1 MRHFSK
7 LICGAATLSVLLTS
21 CIDDNYDLSD
31 IDTTSEF
38 KVDNLALPINLDPV
52 VLSDIIKIKEGDEL
66 KEVTIG
72 DNTFYA
78 IQRSG
83 EFNSDG
89 IYVNK
94 FEADAAKMN
103 DHTATFRLINPSSA
117 HGKRNATGFELMYL
131 ISPVRENLEYDATN
145 IDGSLRDLTAI
156 YFDDTVL
163 KLTVSTNGLSSGIQ
177 SRLTDVQLTVPKGLS
192 IKNVKAGGENYGPD
206 AYDPDS
212 GTLTLIEG
220 FDLTNNQ
227 ASIEITADGVNLSD
241 YNGTFTYNPNTDS
254 GSFKLQSVFNIESA
268 NLRLT
273 GDAGALA
280 SIQEVNFNVQY
291 MLGSLKVNA
300 ILGRIEYDLSGT
312 GLYIDPINLGDMPT
326 FLEDPETDLRLSNPQ
341 VYLQL
346 KNPIGQYGLMYQSSL
361 NILVQRDGQ
370 PDKSFPSPLVQ
381 VPPTTGMYNFV
392 LAPYPDKI
400 SSIPSEF
407 AYGLEK
413 LTYNDLGNILSGNG
427 LPNSLDIQL
436 VNPMIPVQ
444 PLKSPFRLG
453 TSIEGMEGSYMFLA
467 PLSLAEGSKIV
478 KVVDGWWSEDLSD
491 LNIDLL
497 SISTNVT
504 NEVSTSVILHVYAID
519 RDGNQISTEGSL
531 VLSENAV
538 NEPIEIK
545 LTGLDGKPFN
555 NLDGVK
561 IYVMAGE
568 NEGQPLAPSQSI
580 TLDNIKARV
589 TGNYIRKL

>member
-1 MRHFSK
+1 M
-7 LICGAATLSVLLTS
+7 
-21 CIDDNYDLSD
+21 
-31 IDTTSEF
+31 
-38 KVDNLALPINLDPV
+38 
-52 VLSDIIKIKEGDEL
+52 
-66 KEVTIG
+66 
-72 DNTFYA
+72 
-78 IQRSG
+78 
-83 EFNSDG
+83 
-89 IYVNK
+89 
-94 FEADAAKMN
+94 
-103 DHTATFRLINPSSA
+103 
-117 HGKRNATGFELMYL
+117 
-131 ISPVRENLEYDATN
+131 
-145 IDGSLRDLTAI
+145 
-156 YFDDTVL
+156 
-163 KLTVSTNGLSSGIQ
+163 
-177 SRLTDVQLTVPKGLS
+177 
-192 IKNVKAGGENYGPD
+192 
-206 AYDPDS
+206 
-212 GTLTLIEG
+212 
-220 FDLTNNQ
+220 
-227 ASIEITADGVNLSD
+227 
-241 YNGTFTYNPNTDS
+241 
-254 GSFKLQSVFNIESA
+254 
-268 NLRLT
+268 
-273 GDAGALA
+273 
-280 SIQEVNFNVQY
+280 QY
-291 MLGSLKVNA
+291 TLGSLKVNA
-300 ILGRIEYDLSGT
+300 ILGSLEYDLSGT
-312 GLYIDPINLGDMPT
+312 GLNIDPINLSNMPT

-346 KNPIGQYGLMYQSSL
+346 KNPIGQYGLKYQSSL

-370 PDKSFPSPLVQ
+370 PDKSFPGPLVQ
-381 VPPTTGMYNFV
+381 VPATTGMYNFV
-392 LAPYPDKI
+392 LAPYPEKI
-400 SSIPSEF
+400 SSIPAEF
-407 AYGLEK
+407 ASGLDN

-436 VNPMIPVQ
+436 VNPMIPEQ
-444 PLKSPFRLG
+444 HLMSPFRLG

-531 VLSENAV
+531 VLPENAV

>member
-7 LICGAATLSVLLTS
+7 LICGAATFSMLLTS

-78 IQRSG
+78 VQRSG

-94 FEADAAKMN
+94 FEAGAEKMN
-103 DHTATFRLINPSSA
+103 DRTATFRLRGSSSA
-117 HGKRNATGFELMYL
+117 PGKRNASSNELMYL
-131 ISPVRENLEYDATN
+131 ISPVRENLEYDATD
-145 IDGSLRDLTAI
+145 IDGSVRDLTVI

-163 KLTVSTNGLSSGIQ
+163 KLTISTNGLSSGIQ

-192 IKNVKAGGENYGPD
+192 IKNVKAGGVNYGPN

-212 GTLTLIEG
+212 GTLTLAEG

-227 ASIEITADGVNLSD
+227 ASIEITADGVSLAGYD
-241 YNGTFTYNPNTDS
+241 GTFTYNPTSDS
-254 GSFKLQSVFNIESA
+254 GTFKLQSVFNIESA

-291 MLGSLKVNA
+291 QLGSLMVNA
-300 ILGRIEYDLSGT
+300 ILGSIEYDLSGT
-312 GLYIDPINLGDMPT
+312 GLDIDPINLSNMPT

-346 KNPIGQYGLMYQSSL
+346 KNPIGQYGLKYQSSL

-370 PDKSFPSPLVQ
+370 PDLKFPSPLVK
-381 VPPTTGMYNFV
+381 VPATIGMYNFV
-392 LAPYPDKI
+392 LAPYPEKI
-400 SSIPSEF
+400 SSIPAEF
-407 AYGLEK
+407 ASDIEK
-413 LTYNDLGNILSGNG
+413 LTYENLGNILSGNG

-436 VNPMIPVQ
+436 VNPMIPEQ
-444 PLKSPFRLG
+444 QLTSPFRLG

-467 PLSLAEGSKIV
+467 PLSLAEDSQIV

-497 SISTNVT
+497 SITTNVT
-504 NEVSTSVILHVYAID
+504 NEVSTSVILNVYAID
-519 RDGNQISTEGSL
+519 RNGEPISTVGSL
-531 VLSENAV
+531 ELPENAV
-538 NEPIEIK
+538 NQPIEIK
-545 LTGLDGKPFN
+545 LMGLDGKPFN